1 MLAELLK
8 AFFADLVFGISATYD
23 NILTYKFN
31 VLPRQTMV
39 PNINRAQLSGVLYQT
54 QNTILS
60 AAFIIAVS
68 NGVNAILG
76 FLKNRLLAHYFG
88 VSNELAVFYT
98 ADRIPN
104 LVYSVLIVGAVS
116 TVFIPIF
123 AEGLKKDREEAFKTA
138 SSMISATLLFFL
150 VLTLAVLVF
159 AKPLFNLVSLGKFSP
174 EEAALGVSMMRIM
187 MMSQILL
194 VLGSLSTSI
203 LQTYKYFL
211 VTALAPLAYSLG
223 MVVGIVLL
231 SQRYGIY
238 APAIGVAI
246 GAGLHFLLQLPTL
259 AKTGFRFIPKIGF
272 NDPGLRNMTKLV
284 PPRILSVLL
293 ANLIQVINNS
303 LAILVST
310 SSVIFLKFAM
320 QLQSFPVSLFGI
332 SLGAASLPTLST
344 QCEKEDREKFKETF
358 ITSLMQMLY
367 LVLPLSMILL
377 VLRGPVV
384 RIVYGVSNFPWE
396 ATLKTS
402 YTLAFFSISIF
413 AQSTNYLLT
422 RAFYAHKDTRTPVTV
437 SLITTILNVALSL
450 LFIMKLKFGVWAVAL
465 SFSITS
471 IIDMVALFVLL
482 HKKLGGFDIQKILTP
497 FIKISYAT
505 LMMGIALYIPVK
517 LLDKYIFD
525 TTRTLNL
532 LALVATAGLFSTA
545 TYFFITTHMKVAE
558 VDLFYKLIKKLT
570 PAKKAVPFI
579 KTEEDIV

>member
-1 MLAELLK
+1 M
-8 AFFADLVFGISATYD
+8 T
-23 NILTYKFN
+23 
-31 VLPRQTMV
+31 
-39 PNINRAQLSGVLYQT
+39 PNINTTKPSGFLYQT

-60 AAFIIAVS
+60 AAFIIAAS
-68 NGVNAILG
+68 NGINALLG
-76 FLKNRLLAHYFG
+76 FFKNRLLAHYFG
-88 VSNELAVFYT
+88 VSNDLAVFYT

-104 LVYSVLIVGAVS
+104 LVYSVLIVGGVS

-123 AEGLKKDREEAFKTA
+123 AEGLKKNKEEAFKTA
-138 SSMISATLLFFL
+138 SSMVSATLLFFL
-150 VLTLAVLVF
+150 VLTLIVLAF
-159 AKPLFNLVSLGKFSP
+159 STPLFKLVSLGKFSV
-174 EEAALGVSMMRIM
+174 ENATLGVSLMRIM
-187 MMSQILL
+187 MLSQILL

-223 MVVGIVLL
+223 MILGIVFL

-246 GAGLHFLLQLPTL
+246 GALLHFLLQLPAL
-259 AKTGFRFIPKIGF
+259 LRTGFRFIPKIGF
-272 NDPGLRNMTKLV
+272 HDTGLRNMARLV

-344 QCEKEDREKFKETF
+344 QCEKEDLDKFKETF
-358 ITSLMQMLY
+358 VTSLMQMLY
-367 LVLPLSMILL
+367 LVLPLSMLLL

-384 RIVYGVSNFPWE
+384 RIVYGVANFPWE

-413 AQSTNYLLT
+413 AQSANYLLT
-422 RAFYAHKDTRTPVTV
+422 RAFYAYKDTKTPVMV
-437 SLITTILNVALSL
+437 SLVTTAINVALSL
-450 LFIMKLKFGVWAVAL
+450 LFIMNLKFGVWAVAL

-471 IIDMVALFVLL
+471 ILDTVILFAMLN
-482 HKKLGGFDIQKILTP
+482 KKLGGFDIQKILTP
-497 FIKISYAT
+497 FVKISYAT
-505 LMMGIALYIPVK
+505 LIMGFALYIPVK
-517 LLDKYIFD
+517 LLDRYIFD
-525 TTRTLNL
+525 TTRTINL

-545 TYFFITTHMKVAE
+545 TYVFITTHMKVAE
-558 VDLFYKLIKKLT
+558 VDLFYKLIKRLA

-579 KTEEDIV
+579 KAEEDIV

>member
-1 MLAELLK
+1 M
-8 AFFADLVFGISATYD
+8 T
-23 NILTYKFN
+23 
-31 VLPRQTMV
+31 
-39 PNINRAQLSGVLYQT
+39 PNINTTKPSGFLYQT

-60 AAFIIAVS
+60 AAFIIAAS
-68 NGVNAILG
+68 NGINALLG
-76 FLKNRLLAHYFG
+76 FFKNRLLAHYFG
-88 VSNELAVFYT
+88 VSNDLAVFYT

-104 LVYSVLIVGAVS
+104 LVYSVLIVGGVS

-123 AEGLKKDREEAFKTA
+123 AEGLKKNKEEAFKTA
-138 SSMISATLLFFL
+138 SSMVSATLLFFL
-150 VLTLAVLVF
+150 VLTLIVF
-159 AKPLFNLVSLGKFSP
+159 AFSTPLFKLVSLGKFSV
-174 EEAALGVSMMRIM
+174 ENATLGVSLMRIM
-187 MMSQILL
+187 MLSQILL

-223 MVVGIVLL
+223 MILGIVFL

-246 GAGLHFLLQLPTL
+246 GALLHFLLQLPAL
-259 AKTGFRFIPKIGF
+259 LRTGFRFIPKIGF
-272 NDPGLRNMTKLV
+272 YDTGLRNMARLV

-344 QCEKEDREKFKETF
+344 QCEKEDLDKFKETF
-358 ITSLMQMLY
+358 VTSLMQMLY
-367 LVLPLSMILL
+367 LVLPLSMLLL

-384 RIVYGVSNFPWE
+384 RIVYGVANFPWE

-413 AQSTNYLLT
+413 AQSANYLLT
-422 RAFYAHKDTRTPVTV
+422 RAFYAYKDTKTPVMV
-437 SLITTILNVALSL
+437 SLVTTAINVALSL
-450 LFIMKLKFGVWAVAL
+450 LFIMNLKFGVWAVAL

-471 IIDMVALFVLL
+471 ILDTVILFAMLN
-482 HKKLGGFDIQKILTP
+482 KKLGGFDIQKILTP
-497 FIKISYAT
+497 FVKISYAT
-505 LMMGIALYIPVK
+505 LIMGFALYIPVK
-517 LLDKYIFD
+517 LLDRYIFD
-525 TTRTLNL
+525 TTRTINL

-545 TYFFITTHMKVAE
+545 TYVFITTHMKVAE
-558 VDLFYKLIKKLT
+558 VDLFYKLIKRLA

-579 KTEEDIV
+579 KAEEDIV